1 MISRL
6 TALSAWIAPIVLV
19 IAPLSAAFA
28 QPVSETPPVVGKKPP
43 VKTEAT
49 VVGNANNGEALFK
62 RQCAVC
68 HSISDPAVA
77 GVGPNLRKVVGRR
90 AASLPGFTYSA
101 SLKASK
107 LTWSAG
113 KLDQFLV
120 APQTLVKGTMMVT
133 TLPKPEERSDVIT
146 YLASLK

>member
-6 TALSAWIAPIVLV
+6 TTVSAWIAPIVLV
-19 IAPLSAAFA
+19 IASLSAAFA

-43 VKTEAT
+43 VKTEGA

-68 HSISDPAVA
+68 HSTSDPATTS
-77 GVGPNLRKVVGRR
+77 VGPNLFKVVGRR
-90 AASLPGFTYSA
+90 AASLPGFGYSKA
-101 SLKASK
+101 LKTSK
-107 LTWSAG
+107 LTWSAD
-113 KLDQFLV
+113 KLDQFLA
-120 APQTLVKGTMMVT
+120 APQVLAKGTMMVT
-133 TLPKPEERSDVIT
+133 IMPKPEERSEVIA